1 VDRFEGFREFMTVQG
16 DRLSRFA
23 YLLTGDHHAAED
35 LLQTALARVA
45 ARWPK
50 VSRYERPEAYV
61 RRAMVNEHISGWRR
75 RRKLVEQPV
84 EAVPD
89 RYEDDRSEDAVRRLM
104 LKRALAALPPRQ
116 RAVIVLRYFSDLTE
130 SEVADEMGCAVG
142 TVKSQAHAALATLR
156 ANAPHLAELL
166 TETAE
171 VTT

>member
-1 VDRFEGFREFMTVQG
+1 MDRFEGFREFMAAHG

-23 YLLTGDHHAAED
+23 YLLAGDHHAAED

-50 VSRYERPEAYV
+50 VARYERPEAYV
-61 RRAMVNEHISGWRR
+61 RRVMVNEHISRWRR
-75 RRKLVEQPV
+75 RRKVVEQPV
-84 EAVPD
+84 ERVPD
-89 RYEDDRSEDAVRRLM
+89 RYEDDRSDEAVRRLV

-116 RAVIVLRYFSDLTE
+116 RAVIVLRFFSDLTE
-130 SEVADEMGCAVG
+130 AEVADEMGCAVG
-142 TVKSQAHAALATLR
+142 TVKSQTHAALATLR
-156 ANAPHLAELL
+156 ANAPHLADLL